1 MTRLVVGLGNPG
13 PDYKGSRHNIGFEVV
28 DYLALREGLL
38 FEPGAL
44 LDGYTGCPDFE
55 FARAHVPDV
64 VLVKPLTYMNRSGEV
79 VAPLVA
85 WSGGELDSLL
95 VVYDDLDLDP
105 GRLRIRAKGGHGGQ
119 NGMRS
124 IIGNLDDD
132 RYARLRVG
140 VGRPRTDAVRHVLG
154 PFTAEER
161 PTMDHA
167 VTEAADAIWDW
178 LVGGDLPGT
187 MTRFHNRWSQD
198 ASASPDPKL

>member
-1 MTRLVVGLGNPG
+1 MTYLVVGLGNPG
-13 PDYKGSRHNIGFEVV
+13 PDYKGSRHNIGFEVI
-28 DYLALREGLL
+28 DRLALREGLL
-38 FEPGAL
+38 FEPGSH
-44 LDGYTGCPDFE
+44 LDGYKGCPDFE

-64 VLVKPLTYMNRSGEV
+64 LLVRPLTFMNRSGDV

-105 GRLRIRAKGGHGGQ
+105 GRLRIRAHGGHGGQ

-140 VGRPRTDAVRHVLG
+140 VGRPATDAVRHVLG

-161 PTMDHA
+161 PLMDRVVA
-167 VTEAADAIWDW
+167 EAGDAIWDW
-178 LVGGDLPGT
+178 LIGGDLLKT
-187 MTRFHNRWSQD
+187 MSRFHSRWTPD
-198 ASASPDPKL
+198 VNASLDH

>member
-13 PDYKGSRHNIGFEVV
+13 PDYQGSRHNVGFEVV
-28 DYLALREGLL
+28 DHLALREGLL
-38 FEPGAL
+38 FEPGAQ
-44 LDGYTGCPDFE
+44 LDGYVGCADFL

-64 VLVKPLTYMNRSGEV
+64 VLVKPLTFMNRSGEV

-85 WSGGELDSLL
+85 WSGGELESLL
-95 VVYDDLDLDP
+95 VIYDDLDLDP

-140 VGRPRTDAVRHVLG
+140 VGRPETDAVRHVLG
-154 PFTAEER
+154 PFTVEER
-161 PTMDHA
+161 PLMDRA
-167 VTEAADAIWDW
+167 VEEAAAAVWDW
-178 LVGGDLPGT
+178 LVDGDLQKT
-187 MTRFHNRWSQD
+187 MTRFHNRWTQD
-198 ASASPDPKL
+198 ANASLDQQL